1 MTNITICSKLWI
13 KTSDKK
19 FDNLFQVWAD
29 NPSDP
34 HAVFYKTSAVA
45 NSDPN
50 LFVSRQEDGGILI
63 DPEHPGEIRKGI

>member
-1 MTNITICSKLWI
+1 
-13 KTSDKK
+13 
-19 FDNLFQVWAD
+19 LFQVWAD